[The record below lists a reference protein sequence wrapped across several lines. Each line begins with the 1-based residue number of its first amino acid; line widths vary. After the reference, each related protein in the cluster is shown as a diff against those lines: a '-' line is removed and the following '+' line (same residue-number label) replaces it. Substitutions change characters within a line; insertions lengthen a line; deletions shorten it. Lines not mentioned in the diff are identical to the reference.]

1 MKKKEKEKVNRLSLM
16 MDLFDAAIL
25 YPSLSATA
33 DVLVDTDVS
42 SMHVVMLDLLS
53 YPFVYETEP
62 DVFVHSSDLLSLIL
76 DFLTKKP
83 DFCLS
88 VWLQEVR
95 LKEYATV
102 DFDRCMIEVHEI
114 IL

>member
-1 MKKKEKEKVNRLSLM
+1 MKKKEKETVHRLSLM

-25 YPSLSATA
+25 YPSLSSVK
-33 DVLVDTDVS
+33 DILVDTDVS
-42 SMHVVMLDLLS
+42 SMHVVLLDLLS

-62 DVFVHSSDLLSLIL
+62 EVFVHSSEIVALIL
-76 DFLTKKP
+76 DFLTKKS

-88 VWLQEVR
+88 TWLQEVR

-102 DFDRCMIEVHEI
+102 DFDRVTIEVHEI